1 MANTNTCTTSKI
13 KMPKSYE
20 AFFNFFIAD
29 DAKRLVL
36 LPKGM
41 SGTDAAV
48 LCHVADGL
56 CNEAGITCIQVDDNP
71 DATTSVIDEF
81 VQNLG
86 DSFDP
91 SQNYVSILVFDVNN
105 VNYVHIAE
113 LSTDAHRIFTT
124 FVPCDCEDDYEDD
137 DYDGAD
143 RVVILPNGT
152 AAKCII
158 VPDWHTAGSAVREIG
173 KYLATFIEKYD
184 IHKDIAHAVKK
195 FIKTH
200 KHDDVG
206 NGEMRSDF
214 ARFGY
219 YEASI
224 LDDMETM
231 RNTPLRI
238 MLKSSVVHSL
248 FYNWCEH
255 NGQLDKYI
263 TTMTGRILNGEL
275 YTDPKFAKY
284 FRHSSNSRDND
295 IKFAEFKSQ
304 LANLEPSEFEE
315 YLENAL
321 QFEFGSFVQGYL
333 NIIDSMVCVSTG
345 NLTYANVVGLKLQ
358 LNAPSVVMYDG
369 DPTTPVPYE
378 DAIIEYIAKHV
389 HAVNPTAS
397 KTKHPPY
404 LLNKTMSKR
413 IIPLRTA
420 RGKLVTDGG
429 TKSISL
435 VIKHHTGDRDIIKV
449 WAFEPATGT
458 PVNRTIRDSLW
469 MALSKDGTS
478 TVTDIEGNHLYMLP
492 NYTGT
497 VIDLENQ

>member
-1 MANTNTCTTSKI
+1 MK
-13 KMPKSYE
+13 
-20 AFFNFFIAD
+20 
-29 DAKRLVL
+29 LV
-36 LPKGM
+36 
-41 SGTDAAV
+41 
-48 LCHVADGL
+48 
-56 CNEAGITCIQVDDNP
+56 
-71 DATTSVIDEF
+71 
-81 VQNLG
+81 
-86 DSFDP
+86 
-91 SQNYVSILVFDVNN
+91 
-105 VNYVHIAE
+105 
-113 LSTDAHRIFTT
+113 
-124 FVPCDCEDDYEDD
+124 
-137 DYDGAD
+137 
-143 RVVILPNGT
+143 
-152 AAKCII
+152 
-158 VPDWHTAGSAVREIG
+158 
-173 KYLATFIEKYD
+173 
-184 IHKDIAHAVKK
+184 
-195 FIKTH
+195 
-200 KHDDVG
+200 
-206 NGEMRSDF
+206 
-214 ARFGY
+214 
-219 YEASI
+219 
-224 LDDMETM
+224 
-231 RNTPLRI
+231 
-238 MLKSSVVHSL
+238 
-248 FYNWCEH
+248 
-255 NGQLDKYI
+255 
-263 TTMTGRILNGEL
+263 
-275 YTDPKFAKY
+275 
-284 FRHSSNSRDND
+284 
-295 IKFAEFKSQ
+295 
-304 LANLEPSEFEE
+304 
-315 YLENAL
+315 
-321 QFEFGSFVQGYL
+321 FGSFVKGYL

>member
-56 CNEAGITCIQVDDNP
+56 CNEAGITCVQVDDNP

-86 DSFDP
+86 ESFDP

-105 VNYVHIAE
+105 VNYMHIAE
-113 LSTDAHRIFTT
+113 LSTDAHRILTT
-124 FVPCDCEDDYEDD
+124 FVPCDCADD

-152 AAKCII
+152 VAKCTI
-158 VPDWHTAGSAVREIG
+158 VQYWSTAGSALREIG
-173 KYLATFIEKYD
+173 KYLTAFIKNYD
-184 IHKDIAHAVKK
+184 IRDDIAHAVKK

-200 KHDDVG
+200 KRDD
-206 NGEMRSDF
+206 NDRGEMRPNF
-214 ARFGY
+214 ARSGY
-219 YEASI
+219 YETSI

-231 RNTPLRI
+231 RNTPLRV
-238 MLKSSVVHSL
+238 MLKSSVIHSL
-248 FYNWCEH
+248 FYNWCEN

-263 TTMTGRILNGEL
+263 TTMAGRILNGEL

-284 FRHSSNSRDND
+284 FRYSLDSRDND
-295 IKFAEFKSQ
+295 IEFAEFKSQ
-304 LANLEPSEFEE
+304 LSNLEPSEFDE

-321 QFEFGSFVQGYL
+321 QFEFGSFAQGYL
-333 NIIDSMVCVSTG
+333 DIVDSMVCVSTG
-345 NLTYANVVGLKLQ
+345 NHTYADVVGLKLQ
-358 LNAPSVVMYDG
+358 LNAPSVVVYDG

-378 DAIIEYIAKHV
+378 DAIIEYITNHV
-389 HAVNPTAS
+389 RAINPTAS
-397 KTKHPPY
+397 KTEKSSY
-404 LLNKTMSKR
+404 LLSKTMSKR
-413 IIPLRTA
+413 VIPLRTA
-420 RGKLVTDGG
+420 RGKLVTAGG
-429 TKSISL
+429 TRLISL
-435 VIKHHTGDRDIIKV
+435 VIKHHPGDRDIIKV
-449 WAFEPATGT
+449 WVFEPATGT
-458 PVNRTIRDSLW
+458 LVNGIIRDSLW
-469 MALSKDGTS
+469 MALSKAGTS
-478 TVTDIEGNHLYMLP
+478 EVTDIDGNHLYMLS